1 MAVDYVINGLTVRL
15 KAPHS
20 LQWLSRF
27 GRLFCVFDQLISG
40 HLCFGV
46 QDNGNRYFIKYA
58 GAPTLGYA
66 GDRALAVSK
75 LRELDSRY
83 LLLNHRAFT
92 RRIDA
97 FETPGG
103 FGIVFDWFEGYA
115 LAPPISQ
122 LMAFRAMPYAQR
134 LALFDDLADFLVLA
148 SDNDFITAGISDRNI
163 LIDSEKKKALFCSAD
178 HFLPMP
184 AVNTRGR
191 LSGSPWFLAPE
202 MYIPGARLDEAAN
215 VWQMG
220 MLAHTFFGNRL
231 EPNPGQWEGT
241 PALYAVAKKALSS
254 DTSKRYSLARQFLI
268 NWRQAVMDIPNH
280 WFMR

>member
-1 MAVDYVINGLTVRL
+1 MDYVIDGLDVRL
-15 KAPHS
+15 KAPHG
-20 LQWLSRF
+20 LKWLNRF
-27 GRLFCVFDQLISG
+27 GRVFCVFDQLISG

-46 QDNGNRYFIKYA
+46 QDNGSRYFIKYA

-66 GDRALAVSK
+66 GDPAAAVARLKEADRRYQALQ
-75 LRELDSRY
+75 
-83 LLLNHRAFT
+83 HRAFT

-103 FGIVFDWFEGYA
+103 FGIAFAWFEGCA
-115 LAPPISQ
+115 LAPLDSQ
-122 LMAFRAMPYAQR
+122 LKALRALPYAQR
-134 LALFDDLADFLVLA
+134 LALFDDLADFVAFA
-148 SDNDFITAGISDRNI
+148 SDKDFITAGVADRNI
-163 LIDSEKKKALFCSAD
+163 LVDFDKKRAIFCSAD

-184 AVNTRGR
+184 ALNARGR

-202 MYIPGARLDEAAN
+202 AYVVGARLEEAAN

-231 EPNPGQWEGT
+231 DPNPGQWEGT
-241 PALYAVAKKALSS
+241 SPLYAVAQKALSP
-254 DTSKRYSLARQFLI
+254 DPGKRYPLAHQFLSA
-268 NWRQAVMDIPNH
+268 WRQAVMDVPNH